1 MSVVDYNTGEW
12 LNADGLLVKFG
23 TDKGRPTRAGEYN
36 TLLGGGQHMTEVVVD
51 LVRLSALS
59 TFGSDIDVILDDTV
73 TIPNG
78 ALLEMVKL
86 TVLEV
91 SAGASATLDFGLYDQ
106 DRSTAID
113 ADGLIV
119 AGTTTWHTAAIGTIV
134 EYTQGS
140 TEHGALLGEKL
151 TNTGLLSAQVDG
163 AAYTAGVV
171 KLQVLW
177 SVPLAA
183 DLTSP

>member
-1 MSVVDYNTGEW
+1 MAVVDLNTNEW

-23 TDKGRPTRAGEYN
+23 TDLARPTRAGEYS
-36 TLLGGGQHMTEVVVD
+36 TLLGGGEHMTEVIVD

-78 ALLEMVKL
+78 AMLNKVRL
-86 TVLEV
+86 TVMEV
-91 SAGASATLDFGLYDQ
+91 TAGASATLDFGLYDQ
-106 DRSTAID
+106 DRTTAID

-119 AGTTTWHTAAIGTIV
+119 AGTTGWHTSAIGTVV
-134 EYTQGS
+134 EYLQGS
-140 TEHGALLGEKL
+140 TEHGALLGTVL
-151 TNTGLLSAQVDG
+151 TNTGLLTAQVDG
-163 AAYTAGVV
+163 AAYTAGVI
-171 KLQVLW
+171 KLQVFW

-183 DLTSP
+183 DLVSP